1 MNILFF
7 IWLVLTCIVGLFI
20 IGDTIIRSLPE
31 GHRIRLWW
39 SKHIVTELG
48 PEDNRLDD

>member
-1 MNILFF
+1 MIILFF
-7 IWLVLTCIVGLFI
+7 IWLVMTCIVGSFFI
-20 IGDTIIRSLPE
+20 LEVIIRSLPE
-31 GHRIRLWW
+31 GHRIRVWW